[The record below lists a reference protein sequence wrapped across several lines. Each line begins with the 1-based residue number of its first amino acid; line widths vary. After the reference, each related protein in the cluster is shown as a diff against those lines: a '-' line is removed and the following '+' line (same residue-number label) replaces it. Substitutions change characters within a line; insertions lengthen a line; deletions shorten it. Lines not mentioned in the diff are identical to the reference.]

1 MLYDIPVIPVRFSM
15 TQLMLLMRN
24 ALVFASLA
32 FGLSLS
38 LAVVP
43 AAAAST
49 SNALSYDDARH
60 LLNRAGFGATE
71 GEIQRSVGMTRERA
85 ARNLLDGAR
94 TSPVNPPPAWT
105 AETGALR
112 YPRRGEN
119 ASEAERKMF
128 QQEQVREGLEL
139 RGWWVGEMLSTPSPL
154 TERMTL
160 FWHNHFV
167 SSQQKVKLAEL
178 MYRQNATLR
187 ANALGN
193 FADLLHATARD
204 PAMVIYL
211 DNAQNRKGAPNEN
224 FAREV
229 MELFTLGEGYY
240 SEQDVKEAARAF
252 TGWSLDRQTGQFVFR
267 RFIHDDGVKTVLGRT
282 GNFDGDQ
289 VLDILLEEPATAE
302 FIVRKLW
309 REFVSPDP
317 DEVAVLRIA
326 QRFRDSRYDIKVA
339 LHGIFTSDAFYAS
352 ENRGVLVKSP
362 IELVVGTLRQFD
374 MKPGEATPFAV
385 VAAGMGQNLFAPP
398 NVKGWPG
405 QETWINAS
413 TLLAR
418 KQFLERLFRGD
429 EASTRMI
436 PGANAQGPVAGDA
449 GMTGAVPGQANQPQV
464 ALDPEKARQ
473 IRFMRAMERG
483 MSSVQFESGVWLAQF
498 DASRGTR
505 TRSSAASRLLLA
517 TAPQTVPDASSE
529 PLALVRAL
537 VLDAAYQ
544 VK

>member
-1 MLYDIPVIPVRFSM
+1 MR
-15 TQLMLLMRN
+15 LLTLPMRD
-24 ALVFASLA
+24 AFAFA
-32 FGLSLS
+32 FIAVAMSLS
-38 LAVVP
+38 PVSIP
-43 AAAAST
+43 MTSAST
-49 SNALSYDDARH
+49 TDLLTYDDARH

-71 GEIQRSVGMTRERA
+71 SEIRRTIGVTREQA
-85 ARNLLDGAR
+85 ARNLLDNVR
-94 TSPVNPPPAWT
+94 TSPVTPPPAWT
-105 AETGALR
+105 AEAGALR

-119 ASEAERKMF
+119 ATEAEKKMF
-128 QQEQVREGLEL
+128 QQEQIREGLEL

-187 ANALGN
+187 ANALGS
-193 FADLLHATARD
+193 FADLLHAIARD

-211 DNAQNRKGAPNEN
+211 DNAQNRKGSPNEN

-229 MELFTLGEGYY
+229 MELFTLGEGHYT
-240 SEQDVKEAARAF
+240 EHDIKEAARAF

-267 RFIHDDGVKTVLGRT
+267 RFIHDGGEKTVLGRT
-282 GNFDGDQ
+282 GKLDGDQ
-289 VLDILLEEPATAE
+289 VLDILLGEPATAA
-302 FIVRKLW
+302 FITRKLW
-309 REFVSPDP
+309 REFVSLDP
-317 DEVAVLRIA
+317 DEAAIRRIA

-339 LHGIFTSDAFYAS
+339 LYGLFTSDAFYAS

-362 IELVVGTLRQFD
+362 IDLVVGTLRQFD
-374 MKPGEATPFAV
+374 IKPGDATPFAV
-385 VAAGMGQNLFAPP
+385 AAASMGQNLFAPP

-405 QETWINAS
+405 QETWITAS

-429 EASTRMI
+429 ETSSRML
-436 PGANAQGPVAGDA
+436 PGANAQGTLTANAGT
-449 GMTGAVPGQANQPQV
+449 MGAVPKQAIQAQG

-483 MSSVQFESGVWLAQF
+483 VSSVQFESGLWLTQF

-505 TRSSAASRLLLA
+505 SRSGAASRLLLA
-517 TAPQTVPDASSE
+517 TAPQSVPDASSE

-544 VK
+544 LK

>member
-1 MLYDIPVIPVRFSM
+1 MR
-15 TQLMLLMRN
+15 LLTLPMRD
-24 ALVFASLA
+24 AFAFA
-32 FGLSLS
+32 FIAVAMSLS
-38 LAVVP
+38 PVSIPMAS
-43 AAAAST
+43 AST
-49 SNALSYDDARH
+49 TYLLTYDDARH
-60 LLNRAGFGATE
+60 LFNRAGFGATE
-71 GEIQRSVGMTRERA
+71 SEIQRSIGMTREQA
-85 ARNLLDGAR
+85 ARNLLDNAR
-94 TSPVNPPPAWT
+94 TSPVTPPPAWT

-112 YPRRGEN
+112 YPRRGE
-119 ASEAERKMF
+119 EVTDVEKKMF
-128 QQEQVREGLEL
+128 QQEQIREGLEL
-139 RGWWVGEMLSTPSPL
+139 RGWWVSEMLSTSSPL

-178 MYRQNATLR
+178 MYKQNVTLR

-193 FADLLHATARD
+193 FADMLHAIARD

-211 DNAQNRKGAPNEN
+211 DNAQNRKGSPNEN

-229 MELFTLGEGYY
+229 MELFSLGEGRYT
-240 SEQDVKEAARAF
+240 EQDIKEAARAF

-267 RFIHDDGVKTVLGRT
+267 RFIHDDGEKTVLGRT

-289 VLDILLEEPATAE
+289 VLDILLGEPATAE
-302 FIVRKLW
+302 FIARKLW

-317 DEVAVLRIA
+317 DETAIRRIA

-339 LHGIFTSDAFYAS
+339 LYAIFTSDAFYAS

-362 IELVVGTLRQFD
+362 IDLVVGTLRQFE
-374 MKPGEATPFAV
+374 MKPSEATPFAV
-385 VAAGMGQNLFAPP
+385 AATGMGQNLFAPP

-429 EASTRMI
+429 EISPRML
-436 PGANAQGPVAGDA
+436 PGANAQGTLTADA
-449 GMTGAVPGQANQPQV
+449 GTMGALPRQSIQPQG

-483 MSSVQFESGVWLAQF
+483 VSGVQFESGLWLAQF
-498 DASRGTR
+498 DTSRGTR
-505 TRSSAASRLLLA
+505 SRSGAASRLLLA
-517 TAPQTVPDASSE
+517 TAPQSVPEASSE

-544 VK
+544 LK

>member
-1 MLYDIPVIPVRFSM
+1 MLYISAIPVCFSM
-15 TQLMLLMRN
+15 THPMLLMRN

-32 FGLSLS
+32 FGLSWS
-38 LAVVP
+38 LAFVP

-71 GEIQRSVGMTRERA
+71 GEIQHSVGLTRERA

-94 TSPVNPPPAWT
+94 TTPVNPPPAWT
-105 AETGALR
+105 ADTGALR

-128 QQEQVREGLEL
+128 QQEQLREGLEL

-193 FADLLHATARD
+193 FADLLHAIARD

-211 DNAQNRKGAPNEN
+211 DNAQNRKGSPNEN

-229 MELFTLGEGYY
+229 MELFTLGEGHY

-309 REFVSPDP
+309 REFVSPVP
-317 DEVAVLRIA
+317 DETAVRRIA

-374 MKPGEATPFAV
+374 LKPGEATPFAV
-385 VAAGMGQNLFAPP
+385 AAAGMGQNLFAPP

-429 EASTRMI
+429 EASIRMI
-436 PGANAQGPVAGDA
+436 PGANAQGPVDRDA
-449 GMTGAVPGQANQPQV
+449 GMTGAVPGQAKQPQV
-464 ALDPEKARQ
+464 VLDPEKARQ

-483 MSSVQFESGVWLAQF
+483 MSSVQFESSVWLAQF

-505 TRSSAASRLLLA
+505 TRGSAASRLLLA
-517 TAPQTVPDASSE
+517 TAPQSMPDAGSE